1 MVQWYSNAFVWEILS
16 PHCTPPHPHGAPPT
30 HRPPQWGAL
39 ISFISF
45 PPDLVAP
52 ATTPIPI
59 VHILSMLMCH
69 QSCNLSIHCQY
80 LNKSSTLWHVCV
92 SSNGYV
98 LGEIDHLYEGGGVG
112 ADLND
117 RGRGGVHHLQVKDKD
132 GPSQLDKIS
141 MTGRFSSMQVEL
153 QEISVWL
160 GGIFVKAYLIFW
172 GEQAI

>member
-1 MVQWYSNAFVWEILS
+1 M
-16 PHCTPPHPHGAPPT
+16 
-30 HRPPQWGAL
+30 
-39 ISFISF
+39 
-45 PPDLVAP
+45 
-52 ATTPIPI
+52 
-59 VHILSMLMCH
+59 
-69 QSCNLSIHCQY
+69 
-80 LNKSSTLWHVCV
+80 CV

-160 GGIFVKAYLIFW
+160 GGIFVEAYLIFW